1 MSLAMSLPEL
11 PRIYRQY
18 STLSRAARDRLAGSL
33 AGKVLLSA
41 GSDGLSATVAGTIA
55 GAASLWVDADGE
67 TLRDGMRAGLC
78 DFVVGTL
85 DEALRILKN
94 EVRQKRPVSVG
105 LQADPAACV
114 RRCIDRGFQPDVLL
128 HSSSSIQREMETLT
142 ERGAVVLVEPP
153 PLESDTSLLC
163 WSVDGHAVKTMRAVG
178 QIAAESLD
186 SSRADTPDRL
196 RWIETAPRDLG
207 RTFAK
212 MQCLEMDRHESAS
225 FVTRVRSEYPAVRL
239 SLEEAGT

>member
-1 MSLAMSLPEL
+1 
-11 PRIYRQY
+11 
-18 STLSRAARDRLAGSL
+18 
-33 AGKVLLSA
+33 
-41 GSDGLSATVAGTIA
+41 
-55 GAASLWVDADGE
+55 
-67 TLRDGMRAGLC
+67 
-78 DFVVGTL
+78 VVGTL

-114 RRCIDRGFQPDVLL
+114 RQCIDRGFQPDLL
-128 HSSSSIQREMETLT
+128 QLLPSLQEKTHLLI

-163 WSVDGHAVKTMRAVG
+163 WSVDGHAAKTMRAVG
-178 QIAAESLD
+178 QIAADSLD

-196 RWIETAPRDLG
+196 RWIETAPRALG

>member
-18 STLSRAARDRLAGSL
+18 STLSRAARDRFAGSL
-33 AGKVLLSA
+33 AGKVLLVT
-41 GSDGLSATVAGTIA
+41 GSGGLSAIVAGTIA
-55 GAASLWVDADGE
+55 GAASLWVDGDGE
-67 TLRDGMRAGLC
+67 TLRGGMRAGLC

-114 RRCIDRGFQPDVLL
+114 RQCIDRGFQPDLL
-128 HSSSSIQREMETLT
+128 LQLLPSLQGEMHILI
-142 ERGAVVLVEPP
+142 ERGAVVLADP

-196 RWIETAPRDLG
+196 RWIEAAPRALG
-207 RTFAK
+207 RSFAK
-212 MQCLEMDRHESAS
+212 VQCLEMDQHESAS
-225 FVTRVRSEYPAVRL
+225 FVTRVKAEYPAVRL
-239 SLEEAGT
+239 SLEQAGT